1 MKHAFLA
8 ILLIILIPSV
18 AAAECELFERFEYS
32 YTNNDE
38 ITHRVTFVLL
48 NKSSEDMRVIFEPST
63 LIVLPGESGTFAATA
78 RSDEPL
84 EGIQSA
90 GFAIRR
96 GVDVV
101 AYATAYFDLSCPEE
115 PVVERPLWRDVLFY
129 AAIVL
134 IVIILILALV
144 LWLLERRTP
153 SAPSQK
159 TLPESVSER
168 TARAPINVD
177 AMIRAEREEK
187 ASFWWLWVLAAIII
201 LVVIGVF
208 IYLAVSGAG
217 VEGFNFGSMVNVT
230 E

>member
-18 AAAECELFERFEYS
+18 AAECDLFERFEYS

-48 NKSSEDMRVIFEPST
+48 NKSSEDMRVVFEPST

-101 AYATAYFDLSCPEE
+101 A
-115 PVVERPLWRDVLFY
+115 
-129 AAIVL
+129 
-134 IVIILILALV
+134 
-144 LWLLERRTP
+144 
-153 SAPSQK
+153 
-159 TLPESVSER
+159 
-168 TARAPINVD
+168 RAN
-177 AMIRAEREEK
+177 A
-187 ASFWWLWVLAAIII
+187 
-201 LVVIGVF
+201 
-208 IYLAVSGAG
+208 
-217 VEGFNFGSMVNVT
+217 
-230 E
+230 